1 MTTVMG
7 MSVMPVGSVCAMEL
21 HLVRGVNVILCK
33 TSVLEEG
40 SIRTLDLKK
49 SAQVGHT
56 TSKCV

>member
-1 MTTVMG
+1 MG
-7 MSVMPVGSVCAMEL
+7 MSVMSVGSVCAMEL
-21 HLVRGVNVILCK
+21 HLARGVNVILCK